1 MTHARSETTQ
11 GLFHAVPLYRA
22 LRHEIAP
29 LLRTWPS
36 VRIWLAG
43 IAEGTEAF
51 STAIV
56 LREEGVLERTTIW
69 VTDPDPAR
77 VAFARG
83 GNFPSS
89 VLATASVDY
98 AASGGASSLDEYV
111 SASEGRVVMRE
122 LLGERVE
129 FFEHDAGKDSSFN
142 EFQLVVHRMS
152 ASRPGFGSRQR
163 ALKLVDQSLCRF
175 GILILADGARLD
187 PSGMRPRYENL
198 LPGSPIWRKLA

>member
-1 MTHARSETTQ
+1 MSER
-11 GLFHAVPLYRA
+11 LSRD
-22 LRHEIAP
+22 
-29 LLRTWPS
+29 
-36 VRIWLAG
+36 
-43 IAEGTEAF
+43 
-51 STAIV
+51 
-56 LREEGVLERTTIW
+56 

-77 VAFARG
+77 VAFARSG
-83 GNFPSS
+83 SFPVA
-89 VLATASVDY
+89 VLATASIDY
-98 AASGGASSLDEYV
+98 VASGGKSSLDEYV
-111 SASEGRVVMRE
+111 STSDGRVGMRE
-122 LLGERVE
+122 LLGERVD

-142 EFQLVVHRMS
+142 EFQLVVHRVS